1 MYKTFELF
9 DFGVISTY
17 NLMIGVGIFFGFIL
31 IEKSVSQKIKFK
43 DHYKLHI
50 TLVLSFIF
58 GFIGSRIFDIIFFG
72 KELNTFN
79 FLTGSSTFIGGLIF
93 SVLFIILFTSLIK
106 LKTTLVLELLVPFLI
121 VAHFF
126 GRIGCFLGGCCYG
139 KPTDGFLG
147 VKYPPDSY
155 PYQVDPEIVGMHLH
169 PTQLYESFAL
179 LVIYFTLKNRTN
191 KVSSYLILYGI
202 VRFIIE
208 FFRNDPRGSFL
219 TDFFSPSQELSL
231 LFIITGFLYF
241 KFLENKKTNY
251 PL

>member
-1 MYKTFELF
+1 MYRTFELF
-9 DFGVISTY
+9 DFGLISTY
-17 NLMIGVGIFFGFIL
+17 NLMIGVGIFFGFLL
-31 IEKSVSQKIKFK
+31 IEKSVSREIKFK

-50 TLVLSFIF
+50 TLFLSFIF
-58 GFIGSRIFDIIFFG
+58 GFIGSRIFDIIFFE
-72 KELNTFN
+72 KELNFLN

-93 SVLFIILFTSLIK
+93 SVLFIILFTSIVK

-139 KPTDGFLG
+139 KPTDSFLG
-147 VKYPPDSY
+147 VKYPEDSF
-155 PYQVDPEIVGMHLH
+155 PYQVDPEIVDMHLH

-179 LVIYFTLKNRTN
+179 LVIYFILKNKPN
-191 KVSSYLILYGI
+191 KVSSYLILYGV

-241 KFLENKKTNY
+241 KFLENKRTTY

>member
-1 MYKTFELF
+1 LYRTVDFF
-9 DFGVISTY
+9 DLKLISTY
-17 NLMIGVGIFFGFIL
+17 NLMIGVGIFFGFLL
-31 IEKSVSQKIKFK
+31 IEKSVSREINFK

-50 TLVLSFIF
+50 TLFLSFVF
-58 GFIGSRIFDIIFFG
+58 GFIGSRIFDLIFFG
-72 KELNTFN
+72 VDLNFYN
-79 FLTGSSTFIGGLIF
+79 LMSGSSTFIGGLIF
-93 SVLFIILFTSLIK
+93 SVLFIILFTSLVK

-139 KPTDGFLG
+139 KPTESFLG
-147 VKYPPDSY
+147 VKYPENAL
-155 PYQVDPEIVGMHLH
+155 PYQINPEIVGMDLH

-179 LVIYFTLKNRTN
+179 LLIYFVIRNKSN
-191 KVSSYLILYGI
+191 KVSFYLILYGI

-219 TDFFSPSQELSL
+219 TDFMSPSQELSL
-231 LFIITGFLYF
+231 LFVLAGILYF
-241 KFLENKKTNY
+241 KFLGNKKSVY